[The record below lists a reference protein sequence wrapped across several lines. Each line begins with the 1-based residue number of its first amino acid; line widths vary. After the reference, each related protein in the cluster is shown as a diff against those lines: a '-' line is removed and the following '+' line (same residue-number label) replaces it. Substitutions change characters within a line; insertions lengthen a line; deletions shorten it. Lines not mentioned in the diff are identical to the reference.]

1 MPAFISIRAGT
12 TINRDESSVIRD
24 KMNSPV
30 AEHAS
35 PPTVKGRRPN
45 RSESTP
51 LTVPST
57 AMQSAPGTTTNPAV
71 LALYPKTFCR

>member
-1 MPAFISIRAGT
+1 MPIPAFISINAGT
-12 TINRDESSVIRD
+12 TMNRDESSVTRERI
-24 KMNSPV
+24 KSPT
-30 AEHAS
+30 ADEAN

-51 LTVPST
+51 LIVPKT

-71 LALYPKTFCR
+71 LAL